1 MASQF
6 HIFEVF
12 GMIILFEAS
21 LYFVFLI
28 GRFNSLKNRI
38 LSFIILTIILA
49 MMNLFVREQIE
60 PEIPYFY
67 FESVALLAPLQY
79 LYVLSISRPS
89 FQLEVKNL
97 FHLLGFFLL
106 LALRVLLPDS
116 ASEPLVFQ
124 RAISIPLF
132 LYCFSYLALSIRT
145 LGFFEATVL
154 ANRSDARLKDLRW
167 LRIEI
172 LIIGVYFSALAAES
186 LGIFI
191 PHGSWYE
198 VVVFVSFLSILLLI
212 NILIFKGL
220 NSPEF
225 PDGATEK
232 EREILESVTKNY
244 RGSTL
249 SQEVSLSY
257 FAKARSII
265 EDEMLFKDFNLT
277 LSKLA
282 EKLDQQPATLSRV
295 INENSGQNFNDFVNG
310 FRVNEAKKLLS
321 TNRDIL
327 IKEVMYESGFQ
338 STSTFNSSFK
348 KLTGKSPSEFK
359 SQVSE

>member
-1 MASQF
+1 MATEF
-6 HIFEVF
+6 HIFEVL
-12 GMIILFEAS
+12 GMIILFEAG
-21 LYFVFLI
+21 LYFAFLVR
-28 GRFNSLKNRI
+28 RFNSVRNRI
-38 LSFIILTIILA
+38 LSFMILTIILSIL
-49 MMNLFVREQIE
+49 NLFIRDRLE

-67 FESVALLAPLQY
+67 FEFVALLAPLQY

-89 FQLEVKNL
+89 FHLDVKDMIHL
-97 FHLLGFFLL
+97 FGFFLL
-106 LALRVLLPDS
+106 LSLRVFLGDS
-116 ASEPLVFQ
+116 TSESLVFQ

-132 LYCFSYLALSIRT
+132 LFCFSYLALSIRM

-172 LIIGVYFSALAAES
+172 LVIGLYFSALAAES

-198 VVVFVSFLSILLLI
+198 VVVFISFLSVLLLI

-225 PDGATEK
+225 PEGTTEN
-232 EREILESVTKNY
+232 ERKILESSKKNF

-249 SQEVSLSY
+249 SREASLSY
-257 FAKARSII
+257 YEKAKSKI
-265 EDEMLFKDFNLT
+265 ENEMLFKDFNLT

-282 EKLDQQPATLSRV
+282 EQLDEQPATISRV

-310 FRVNEAKKLLS
+310 FRVEEAKKLLKADKS
-321 TNRDIL
+321 ML
-327 IKEVMYESGFQ
+327 IKEVMFESGFQ

-348 KLTGKSPSEFK
+348 KLTGISPSGFK